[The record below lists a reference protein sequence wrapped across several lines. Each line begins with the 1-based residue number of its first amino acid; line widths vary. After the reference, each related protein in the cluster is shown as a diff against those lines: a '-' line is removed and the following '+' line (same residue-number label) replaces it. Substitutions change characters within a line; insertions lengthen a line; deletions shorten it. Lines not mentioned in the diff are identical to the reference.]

1 MRKPKAQTM
10 QAMEDRISR
19 ISPGA
24 IVQLDEITGRNAD
37 KAIINAAI
45 MLLKKYGITYR
56 GYNV

>member
-19 ISPGA
+19 INPGA

-45 MLLKKYGITYR
+45 MLLKKYGVTYR
-56 GYNV
+56 G

>member
-24 IVQLDEITGRNAD
+24 SVQLDEITGRNAD

-45 MLLKKYGITYR
+45 MLLKKYGITYGR
-56 GYNV
+56 